1 VNIELSDQRENGA
14 KQQREPDIEI
24 PLDLLAEEFI
34 PLKEAIAGGNILR
47 DGLSVF
53 V

>member
-1 VNIELSDQRENGA
+1 V
-14 KQQREPDIEI
+14 
-24 PLDLLAEEFI
+24 DLLAEEFI
-34 PLKEAIAGGNILR
+34 PLKEAIADGNILR